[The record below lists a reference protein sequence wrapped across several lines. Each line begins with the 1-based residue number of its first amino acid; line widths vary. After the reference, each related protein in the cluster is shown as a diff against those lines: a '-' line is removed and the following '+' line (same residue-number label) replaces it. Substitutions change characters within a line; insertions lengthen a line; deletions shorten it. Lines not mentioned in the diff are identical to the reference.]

1 MGVWQAAGHV
11 LEFNLDLEK
20 IFRLLNNGQQP
31 DLSAGK
37 TRRRSMTDI
46 AIGLLIIA
54 AFVAFRFYA
63 RLCLAL
69 IRNLDDAGQK

>member
-1 MGVWQAAGHV
+1 
-11 LEFNLDLEK
+11 
-20 IFRLLNNGQQP
+20 
-31 DLSAGK
+31 
-37 TRRRSMTDI
+37 MTDI